1 MTPSAR
7 KEVEM
12 KGRIRLVEEVS
23 PSEVIPEEEARQT
36 LWTAPPPTEV
46 RWWVD
51 GSISEEDLARAG
63 LPYACWDRE
72 TLEEFD
78 MFFDPPGLRVFGA
91 NAPEILRDLGYEV
104 EVVTKEELRRTHERL
119 LAERERR
126 ERERL
131 ERQERRARRM
141 ERLHAFAEAHGLLRL
156 SDVED
161 AFGFFDGQPR
171 IIPYEVWYTGN
182 TGRLHFGRSRET
194 GRLLLVLDYGNTCLA
209 FADPVTFDAI
219 CEARWRR
226 LTETFDPHEVYFWC
240 LVKDRFYSDCL
251 GAEWAKWV
259 VERKAG
265 LLETLRRDYVVV
277 ARSRGWS
284 GYDAEQARQVCE
296 ELGIEFRISR
306 NHHGVFR
313 KDRLPKDL

>member
-1 MTPSAR
+1 
-7 KEVEM
+7 M

-36 LWTAPPPTEV
+36 LWSAPPPTEV

-63 LPYACWDRE
+63 LPYVCWDRE

-78 MFFDPPGLRVFGA
+78 MFFDPPGFRVFGA

-226 LTETFDPHEVYFWC
+226 LTETFDPHEVYFRC

-265 LLETLRRDYVVV
+265 LLGTLRRDYVVV

-313 KDRLPKDL
+313 KDRPPKDL

>member
-1 MTPSAR
+1 MTPPAR

-36 LWTAPPPTEV
+36 LWNAPPPTEV

-104 EVVTKEELRRTHERL
+104 EVVTKEELRRIHERL

-182 TGRLHFGRSRET
+182 TGRLHFGRSKET

-209 FADPVTFDAI
+209 FADPVTFEAI

-277 ARSRGWS
+277 AGPGGWI
-284 GYDAEQARQVCE
+284 GYDVERAGRVCG
-296 ELGIEFRISR
+296 ELGIEMRVSAKR
-306 NHHGVFR
+306 RGVFR
-313 KDRLPKDL
+313 KDALPKDL